1 MFTFEKTLFD
11 ALLPVFARALENAAN
26 ETATAPVAATAAA
39 DAAQPG
45 APQLP
50 KAA

>member
-26 ETATAPVAATAAA
+26 ETAPVAAPAATAT